1 MLWLELKENK
11 NIAFLSKRT
20 EMQRTVSRLAS
31 KRDIHGKSRS
41 N

>member
-1 MLWLELKENK
+1 MLWLGLKENK
-11 NIAFLSKRT
+11 KIAFLSRRT
-20 EMQRTVSRLAS
+20 ETQGTVSRLAS